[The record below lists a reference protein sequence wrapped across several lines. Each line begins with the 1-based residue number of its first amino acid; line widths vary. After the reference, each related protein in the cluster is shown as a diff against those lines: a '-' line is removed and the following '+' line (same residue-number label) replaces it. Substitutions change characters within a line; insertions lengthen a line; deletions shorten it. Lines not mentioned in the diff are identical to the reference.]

1 MHTFQIYFILLK
13 LSHVYS
19 FQSRQSL
26 ADIIRATKIQKNI
39 RFAQAWTKNMSFLL
53 VFIIK
58 NPIRQ
63 RFIPQIVQSSQGD
76 TFRRCN
82 AALHEGVTQHFL
94 EVSVRTCW
102 GHNEALHEEAR
113 KHCMEEIGILP
124 AGTKNKVPRNRIVT
138 EDFSRKTAA
147 TYSPTVTQY
156 HRRDRA

>member
-19 FQSRQSL
+19 FQSCQSL

-39 RFAQAWTKNMSFLL
+39 RFAQTWTKNMSFLL

-58 NPIRQ
+58 SPIRQ
-63 RFIPQIVQSSQGD
+63 RFIPNSS
-76 TFRRCN
+76 TFIRRYFQKMQRSTAWGCN
-82 AALHEGVTQHFL
+82 SALLEGVSPHL
-94 EVSVRTCW
+94 LRAW
-102 GHNEALHEEAR
+102 GSTAWAG
-113 KHCMEEIGILP
+113 KWAQPAIGEG

-138 EDFSRKTAA
+138 EDFSGKTAA